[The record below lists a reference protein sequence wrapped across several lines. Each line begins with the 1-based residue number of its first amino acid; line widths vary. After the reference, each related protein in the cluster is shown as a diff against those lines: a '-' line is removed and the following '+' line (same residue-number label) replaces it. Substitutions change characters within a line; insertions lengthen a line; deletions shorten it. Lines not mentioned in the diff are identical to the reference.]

1 MSTTASDK
9 AVIMRIGLS
18 VAVFSAIA
26 DQLSKW
32 WMMEGV
38 FNLSFWPPQ
47 QGFPWGSSIE
57 ITSFFN
63 LVTVW
68 NKGVSFG
75 LFSDDS
81 PYTLWTLVGVTTV
94 IAIGMLIWLM
104 RAENR
109 FLALG
114 LGLVLG
120 GAVGNII
127 DRIRFGAV
135 FDFLDVYVGNYHWP
149 AFNVSDSCITLGAI
163 LILLE
168 GFIVKSDKTA

>member
-1 MSTTASDK
+1 MGSTTDNK
-9 AVIMRIGLS
+9 ALIMRIGLS

-32 WMMEGV
+32 WMMERV

-47 QGFPWGSSIE
+47 QGFPWGSSLE

-81 PYTLWTLVGVTTV
+81 PYTLWALVGVTTV
-94 IAIGMLIWLM
+94 IALGMLVWLT

-109 FLALG
+109 FLATSI
-114 LGLVLG
+114 GLVLG

-127 DRIRFGAV
+127 DRVRFGAV
-135 FDFLDVYVGNYHWP
+135 FDFLDVFVGKYHWP
-149 AFNVSDSCITLGAI
+149 AFNISDSCITVGAL

-168 GFIVKSDKTA
+168 GFIVKSDKSA